1 MKIGIAADI
10 RQSRVLRDA
19 GFDFLEVNVQGF
31 LSPLEPE
38 LLSSADAAILPIP
51 SANCLLPAAMKTTGP
66 EVSMGALDRY
76 LASACQRAARAGIRT
91 MVFGSGGSRTVPDGF
106 DRNRAYDQLL
116 KFGAMAAKAAHDA
129 GLIIVA
135 EPLNKRECNILNTVA
150 ECGAYVEAI
159 NHPGMRLI
167 VDSYH
172 FWTDDNDMAAIARHA
187 ALIHH
192 VHVATVPSRKAPG
205 AEPCDFAGFFGAIK
219 AGGYD
224 GQIAFEGGWQDVS
237 ELKMGIAVIQKS
249 FAHGSPGA
257 AKLQPGNSKS

>member
-224 GQIAFEGGWQDVS
+224 GPIAFEGAWQDVS
-237 ELKMGIAVIQKS
+237 ELKTAIMVIRKEWKMPS
-249 FAHGSPGA
+249 DPA
-257 AKLQPGNSKS
+257 AASR